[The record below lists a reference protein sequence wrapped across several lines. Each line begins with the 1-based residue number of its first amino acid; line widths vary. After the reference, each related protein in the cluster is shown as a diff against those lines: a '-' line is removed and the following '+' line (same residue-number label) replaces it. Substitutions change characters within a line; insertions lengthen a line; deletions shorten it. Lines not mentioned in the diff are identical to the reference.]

1 MTTIMGNA
9 YDLIK
14 GQVSGY
20 VVFLVLLASIILIFV
35 DRRELSRK
43 NLKKESKF
51 AFILGCIYLLIAIGI
66 GIFIL
71 II

>member
-1 MTTIMGNA
+1 MGNA